1 MFVIHP
7 KDKTTAM
14 LSALYDGLEAQVV
27 DDYRST
33 KEVGHLLRHV
43 STQERIMLL
52 GHGSDKGLFF
62 RADDSK
68 DELASPSFS
77 RHGKADQAPLCSL
90 GLTKTFDKIIVGH
103 PHAYHLRKHGG
114 NIVAVWC
121 NFDQFA
127 RAEGLHGLFTGM
139 IVSELSEAILYNVE
153 ATQEELDR
161 ENVKLAQRL
170 RALLDE
176 KIPLSEIPERML
188 VLDDVHS
195 PLTTFNYKNF
205 YYL

>member
-1 MFVIHP
+1 MLVIHP

-14 LSALYDGLEAQVV
+14 LSALYDGLEAQVIT
-27 DDYRST
+27 DCRST
-33 KEVGHLLRHV
+33 KEMGRLLHHV

-62 RADDSK
+62 REDDSK
-68 DELASPSFS
+68 NE
-77 RHGKADQAPLCSL
+77 
-90 GLTKTFDKIIVGH
+90 FDKIIVGH
-103 PHAYHLRKHGG
+103 SHRYHLNNHGS

-121 NFDQFA
+121 NADQFA

-139 IVSELSEAILYNVE
+139 IVSELNEALLYQVE
-153 ATQEELDR
+153 TTQEELDR
-161 ENVKLAQRL
+161 ENVKLARRL

-176 KIPLSEIPERML
+176 RIPLSEIPKRML
-188 VLDDVHS
+188 AMDDVQS
-195 PLTTFNYKNF
+195 PLTTFNYNNF

>member
-1 MFVIHP
+1 MLVIHP

-14 LSALYDGLEAQVV
+14 LSSLYDGLEAQVV
-27 DDYRST
+27 NNCHST
-33 KEVGHLLRHV
+33 KEMGRLLYHV
-43 STQERIMLL
+43 STQERIMFL

-68 DELASPSFS
+68 E
-77 RHGKADQAPLCSL
+77 G
-90 GLTKTFDKIIVGH
+90 FDKIIVGP
-103 PHAYHLRKHGG
+103 PHTYHLRKHGG

-121 NFDQFA
+121 NANQFA

-139 IVSELSEAILYNVE
+139 IVSELSEALLYQVE
-153 ATQEELDR
+153 TTQEELDR
-161 ENVKLAQRL
+161 ENVKLARRL
-170 RALLDE
+170 RELLDE
-176 KIPLSEIPERML
+176 RIPLSEIPKRML
-188 VLDDVHS
+188 AMDDVYS

>member
-14 LSALYDGLEAQVV
+14 LSALYEGLEAQVV
-27 DDYRST
+27 DDCRST
-33 KEVGHLLRHV
+33 KEVGHLLHHV

-52 GHGSDKGLFF
+52 GHGSDKGLFY

-68 DELASPSFS
+68 E
-77 RHGKADQAPLCSL
+77 G
-90 GLTKTFDKIIVGH
+90 FDKIIVGH
-103 PHAYHLRKHGG
+103 PHTYHLRKHGG

-121 NFDQFA
+121 NADQFA

-139 IVSELSEAILYNVE
+139 IVSELNEALLYQVE
-153 ATQEELDR
+153 TTQEELDR
-161 ENVKLAQRL
+161 ENVKLARRL

-176 KIPLSEIPERML
+176 RIPLSEIPKRMSAM
-188 VLDDVHS
+188 DDVHS
-195 PLTTFNYKNF
+195 PLTTFNYNNF

>member
-1 MFVIHP
+1 MLVIHP

-27 DDYRST
+27 ADYRTT
-33 KEVGHLLRHV
+33 KEMGRLLHYV

-68 DELASPSFS
+68 GE
-77 RHGKADQAPLCSL
+77 
-90 GLTKTFDKIIVGH
+90 FDKIIVGH
-103 PHAYHLRKHGG
+103 SHAYHLRKHGG
-114 NIVAVWC
+114 NIVAIWC
-121 NFDQFA
+121 NADQFA

-139 IVSELSEAILYNVE
+139 IVSELNEALLYQVKT
-153 ATQEELDR
+153 TQEELDR
-161 ENVKLAQRL
+161 ENVKLAMRL
-170 RALLDE
+170 RTLLDE
-176 KIPLSEIPERML
+176 RIPLSEIHKRML
-188 VLDDVHS
+188 AMDDVQS
-195 PLTTFNYKNF
+195 PLTTFNYNNF

>member
-1 MFVIHP
+1 MLVIHP

-27 DDYRST
+27 IDYRTT
-33 KEVGHLLRHV
+33 KEMGRLLHHV

-62 RADDSK
+62 RKNDSK
-68 DELASPSFS
+68 EE
-77 RHGKADQAPLCSL
+77 
-90 GLTKTFDKIIVGH
+90 FDKVIVSH
-103 PHAYHLRKHGG
+103 AHAYHLRKHGG

-121 NFDQFA
+121 NADQFA

-139 IVSELSEAILYNVE
+139 IVSELNEALLYQVE
-153 ATQEELDR
+153 TTQEELDR
-161 ENVKLAQRL
+161 ENVKLARRL

-176 KIPLSEIPERML
+176 RIPLSEIPKRML
-188 VLDDVHS
+188 AMDDVHS
-195 PLTTFNYKNF
+195 PLTTFNYRNF
-205 YYL
+205 HYL